1 MTDAGDGF
9 SLLRRGGRQERTGA
23 TEQEP
28 VELALAELIQK
39 ISAQDDGAAPTAGP
53 SGVDVL
59 SLQIEDQHAAV
70 GVPVLQVDS
79 NLVELVQEDL
89 LAHLAQVPGDNQVKI
104 LRRSSQIVKVGAD
117 GLKGAGSHGGSHVV
131 GIGDTQIH
139 NGPHRGG
146 LYKGSVSFAANQRR
160 TGTGYGPLSSGTP
173 LTTIAQGIAVLP
185 L

>member
-53 SGVDVL
+53 TGVDVL

-79 NLVELVQEDL
+79 NLV
-89 LAHLAQVPGDNQVKI
+89 NWS
-104 LRRSSQIVKVGAD
+104 RRISLPTLPRSPV
-117 GLKGAGSHGGSHVV
+117 
-131 GIGDTQIH
+131 
-139 NGPHRGG
+139 
-146 LYKGSVSFAANQRR
+146 
-160 TGTGYGPLSSGTP
+160 
-173 LTTIAQGIAVLP
+173 TIRS
-185 L
+185 

>member
-59 SLQIEDQHAAV
+59 SLQSKTNTPAV
-70 GVPVLQVDS
+70 GVP
-79 NLVELVQEDL
+79 DL
-89 LAHLAQVPGDNQVKI
+89 
-104 LRRSSQIVKVGAD
+104 R
-117 GLKGAGSHGGSHVV
+117 
-131 GIGDTQIH
+131 
-139 NGPHRGG
+139 
-146 LYKGSVSFAANQRR
+146 
-160 TGTGYGPLSSGTP
+160 
-173 LTTIAQGIAVLP
+173 
-185 L
+185 

>member
-117 GLKGAGSHGGSHVV
+117 GLKGAGAMAAPMLLASVIPRSTMVPTV
-131 GIGDTQIH
+131 AASTK
-139 NGPHRGG
+139 GPSP
-146 LYKGSVSFAANQRR
+146 LLQTSAAPEPV
-160 TGTGYGPLSSGTP
+160 T
-173 LTTIAQGIAVLP
+173 VH
-185 L
+185 

>member
-53 SGVDVL
+53 TGVDVL
-59 SLQIEDQHAAV
+59 SSRSKTNTPQSVYRSSRLTPTWWNWSRRISL
-70 GVPVLQVDS
+70 PTF
-79 NLVELVQEDL
+79 
-89 LAHLAQVPGDNQVKI
+89 AQVPGDNQVKI
-104 LRRSSQIVKVGAD
+104 LRRSPQIVKVGAD

-146 LYKGSVSFAANQRR
+146 LYKGSVSLLQTSAAPEPV
-160 TGTGYGPLSSGTP
+160 T
-173 LTTIAQGIAVLP
+173 VH
-185 L
+185 

>member
-89 LAHLAQVPGDNQVKI
+89 LAHLAQVTIRSKSSGAAP
-104 LRRSSQIVKVGAD
+104 RSSKWERMVSKALGAMAAPM
-117 GLKGAGSHGGSHVV
+117 LLASVIPRSTMVPTVAASTKGPSPLLQTS
-131 GIGDTQIH
+131 
-139 NGPHRGG
+139 
-146 LYKGSVSFAANQRR
+146 AAPEPV
-160 TGTGYGPLSSGTP
+160 T
-173 LTTIAQGIAVLP
+173 VH
-185 L
+185 